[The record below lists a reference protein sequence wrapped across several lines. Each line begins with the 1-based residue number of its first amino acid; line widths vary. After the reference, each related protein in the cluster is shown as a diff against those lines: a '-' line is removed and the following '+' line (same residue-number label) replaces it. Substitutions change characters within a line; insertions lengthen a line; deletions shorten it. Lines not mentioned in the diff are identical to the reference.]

1 MPPNQATKRRHRPN
15 GDGSVYKR
23 KDGYWVG
30 AFYARTTSG
39 ARKRVVVYGKTL
51 AEARDKLSQA
61 QHQAR
66 AGIPVPDESWKVG
79 PYLEY
84 WLENIVKRNR
94 RPATYALYETIIRL
108 YLVPGLGAKSL
119 ARLSVPT
126 VQMFLNQRLEA
137 GDSVRKVQVMRA
149 VLSAA
154 LSRAVREDLITRNV
168 ARHIELPEWRRNTFR
183 PWTAEE
189 ANRFIA
195 ASKADPLHSAFV
207 LLIIYGLRRGEVLGL
222 SWDDID
228 FDAGIIHVRQQIQRV
243 RGELQLGP
251 VKTHA
256 GQRALP
262 LLDLARQA
270 LAAQVNRQIAY
281 QADMGSAW
289 HGSGLIFTTRTG
301 RPVEPRNFA
310 RSFRRI
316 CDDHDIRV
324 ITVHHVRHT
333 VASLLKDLHVPAR
346 DAQAILGHT
355 RISTTLEIYTDTAD
369 EAKRDAL
376 TRLHDLFD
384 DAQQAPTATE
394 DSYKPGS
401 GDQER

>member
-1 MPPNQATKRRHRPN
+1 MT
-15 GDGSVYKR
+15 
-23 KDGYWVG
+23 
-30 AFYARTTSG
+30 
-39 ARKRVVVYGKTL
+39 
-51 AEARDKLSQA
+51 
-61 QHQAR
+61 
-66 AGIPVPDESWKVG
+66 
-79 PYLEY
+79 
-84 WLENIVKRNR
+84 
-94 RPATYALYETIIRL
+94 
-108 YLVPGLGAKSL
+108 
-119 ARLSVPT
+119 VPT
-126 VQMFLNQRLEA
+126 ANPCLT
-137 GDSVRKVQVMRA
+137 GDSPESQEPADELLDFVSGDDFARWEAQLAATGNCANPVRLRGRIDA
-149 VLSAA
+149 I
-154 LSRAVREDLITRNV
+154 D
-168 ARHIELPEWRRNTFR
+168 
-183 PWTAEE
+183 
-189 ANRFIA
+189 
-195 ASKADPLHSAFV
+195 
-207 LLIIYGLRRGEVLGL
+207 LLIVHGLRRGEVLGL
-222 SWDDID
+222 RWDDID
-228 FDAGIIHVRQQIQRV
+228 FGAGVIHVRQQIQRV

-256 GQRALP
+256 GQRTLS
-262 LLDLARQA
+262 LLDLPRQA
-270 LAAQVNRQIAY
+270 LTAQASRQLAY

-289 HGSGLIFTTRTG
+289 PGDGLVFTTRTG
-301 RPVEPRNFA
+301 RPVEPRNFI

-316 CDDHDIRV
+316 CDEHGIRV